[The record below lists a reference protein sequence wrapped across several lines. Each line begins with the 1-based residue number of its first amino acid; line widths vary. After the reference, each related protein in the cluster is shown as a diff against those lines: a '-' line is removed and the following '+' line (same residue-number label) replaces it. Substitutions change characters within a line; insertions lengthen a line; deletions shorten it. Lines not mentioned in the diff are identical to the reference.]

1 MCLCDSHRSEKNKKG
16 DEDMNT
22 TVDINIEP
30 IDERK
35 VRISSEAV
43 ENLMNKKSIIKCKDG
58 VAQIDKDHPDY
69 NFWMED

>member
-1 MCLCDSHRSEKNKKG
+1 
-16 DEDMNT
+16 MNT